1 LGLLHNLTNILGGTI
16 GVIKIKVIDP
26 KKPEQLQEVDL
37 NLETK
42 LNQECY
48 VGRLL
53 NCDLV
58 LEGTEISRMHG
69 KISQKD
75 EGYYY
80 ADLASSCGSRLNGEN
95 AQINHDYLLKA
106 NDLIQV
112 GRYFLMVVEI
122 SSVATSSNEDTIVEI
137 PQAKKTSPQSD
148 NQEIIEAVASSQK
161 VETKPV
167 EAPLPAAVVA
177 PQEYMPVAMI
187 EPTDLQRWTKGD
199 LTVRCISIIDETHD
213 VKTFRFAC
221 VPPVLF
227 TYKPGQFINLDL
239 EINGEEISR
248 SYSISSTPSRP
259 HTLEITVKRVPPPGG
274 SEPNTPKGLVSN
286 WLHDNVTPGSIIKIN
301 GPLGKFTC
309 FANPSQKLLLISAGS
324 GITPMMSMSRWLCDT
339 GANCDIIFFHCARSP
354 RDIIYRQELEMMS
367 SRYPNFHLAVS
378 TTRNEPGHSWLSL
391 TGRLDA
397 AMLQVVAPDYRSRT
411 VYVCGPDTFMEGTKQ
426 MLESISFPMQNYY
439 EESFGPPKKKPKS
452 VQPKQETVPSST
464 AKTPAA
470 GFMDMMRN
478 LSTETIPE
486 SNGSDRVAVS
496 ASVAA
501 PTPSLPKSTSSGKTV
516 VVFSKSGKEV
526 DADGEE
532 PILDLANQEGVKIR
546 WSCRV
551 GNCGT
556 CKKRKL
562 EGEVRLEGEPEGLD
576 ESEAQE
582 GYILTCIS
590 YPVIGSKVVIDA

>member
-1 LGLLHNLTNILGGTI
+1 M
-16 GVIKIKVIDP
+16 IKIKVIDP

-37 NLETK
+37 DLKTK
-42 LNQECY
+42 LNHECY
-48 VGRLL
+48 IGRLL

-58 LEGTEISRMHG
+58 LDGNEVSRMHG
-69 KISQKD
+69 KISQKN
-75 EGYYY
+75 ENYYY
-80 ADLASSCGSRLNGEN
+80 ADLASSYGSRLNGDN
-95 AQINHDYLLKA
+95 AQVNQDYLLKS

-112 GRYFLMVVEI
+112 GRYFLMIVQI
-122 SSVATSSNEDTIVEI
+122 SSVQTSSNEDTIIDI
-137 PQAKKTSPQSD
+137 PLVQKTSPQSD
-148 NQEIIEAVASSQK
+148 NQEIANRLVREQK

-167 EAPLPAAVVA
+167 EPAFVAPVIP

-199 LTVRCISIIDETHD
+199 LTVRCISVIDETYD
-213 VKTFRFAC
+213 VKTFRFVAD
-221 VPPVLF
+221 PPVLF
-227 TYKPGQFINLDL
+227 TYKPGQFVTLDL

-259 HTLEITVKRVPPPGG
+259 HTLEITVKRVPPPAAC
-274 SEPNTPKGLVSN
+274 EPNTPKGLVSN
-286 WLHDNVTPGSIIKIN
+286 WLHDNVTPGSIIKVN

-339 GANCDIIFFHCARSP
+339 AANCDVIFFHCARSP
-354 RDIIYRQELEMMS
+354 RDIIYRHELEMMS
-367 SRYPNFHLAVS
+367 ARYANFHLAVS

-397 AMLQVVAPDYRSRT
+397 AMLQVVAPDYRIRT

-426 MLESISFPMQNYY
+426 MLESITFPMQNYY

-452 VQPKQETVPSST
+452 VDPKEQIVASST
-464 AKTPAA
+464 PKNVTPAA

-478 LSTETIPE
+478 LSTETVPE
-486 SNGSDRVAVS
+486 SNGSERVALS

-501 PTPSLPKSTSSGKTV
+501 PTPTLPKSTSSGKTV

-526 DADGEE
+526 DCDGEE
-532 PILDLANQEGVKIR
+532 PILNLADEEGVKIR
-546 WSCRV
+546 SSCRAGV
-551 GNCGT
+551 CGS

-562 EGEVRLEGEPEGLD
+562 EGEVRLEGEPEGLE
-576 ESEAQE
+576 ESELQE

-590 YPVIGSKVVIDA
+590 YPIGKVVIDA

>member
-1 LGLLHNLTNILGGTI
+1 
-16 GVIKIKVIDP
+16 VIKIKVIDP
-26 KKPEQLQEVDL
+26 KKPEQQQEVDL
-37 NLETK
+37 NLSTK
-42 LNQECY
+42 LNQECFI
-48 VGRLL
+48 GRLL

-58 LEGTEISRMHG
+58 LDGTEVSRMHG
-69 KISQKD
+69 KISHKNQN
-75 EGYYY
+75 YYY

-95 AQINHDYLLKA
+95 AQINHDYLLK
-106 NDLIQV
+106 NGDSIQV
-112 GRYFLMVVEI
+112 GRYFLMIVQI
-122 SSVATSSNEDTIVEI
+122 SPGERNSNDDTIIDI
-137 PQAKKTSPQSD
+137 PVQKASPHLD
-148 NQEIIEAVASSQK
+148 NQEIANRVVPEEK
-161 VETKPV
+161 VDTKPV
-167 EAPLPAAVVA
+167 EAPLPAPAVVVVS
-177 PQEYMPVAMI
+177 PQEYMPVALV

-199 LTVRCISIIDETHD
+199 LTVRCISVIDETHD

-221 VPPVLF
+221 DSPVLF
-227 TYKPGQFINLDL
+227 TYKPGQFVTLDL

-259 HTLEITVKRVPPPGG
+259 HTLEITVKRVPPPPGC
-274 SEPNTPKGLVSN
+274 EPETPKGLVSN
-286 WLHDNVTPGSIIKIN
+286 WLHDNVKPGSIIKLN

-324 GITPMMSMSRWLCDT
+324 GITPVMSMSRWLCDT

-397 AMLQVVAPDYRSRT
+397 SMLQVVAPDYRSRT

-452 VQPKQETVPSST
+452 VEPKEQAVASST
-464 AKTPAA
+464 AKNDTPAA
-470 GFMDMMRN
+470 GLMGIMRTF
-478 LSTETIPE
+478 STETVPA

-496 ASVAA
+496 ATVAA
-501 PTPSLPKSTSSGKTV
+501 PTPTLPKSTSSGKTV

-532 PILDLANQEGVKIR
+532 PILDLADQAGVKIR
-546 WSCRV
+546 SSCRAGV
-551 GNCGT
+551 CGS

-562 EGEVRLEGEPEGLD
+562 EGEVRLEGEPEGL
-576 ESEAQE
+576 EEGEAQE

-590 YPVIGSKVVIDA
+590 YPIGKVVIDA

>member
-1 LGLLHNLTNILGGTI
+1 
-16 GVIKIKVIDP
+16 VIKIKVIDP

-37 NLETK
+37 NLNTK
-42 LNQECY
+42 LNHECFI
-48 VGRLL
+48 GRLL

-58 LEGTEISRMHG
+58 LDGTEVSRMHG
-69 KISQKD
+69 KISHKN
-75 EGYYY
+75 ENYYY

-95 AQINHDYLLKA
+95 AQINHDYLLK
-106 NDLIQV
+106 NGDSIQV
-112 GRYFLMVVEI
+112 GRYFLMIVQI
-122 SSVATSSNEDTIVEI
+122 SSVQRSSNDDTIIDI
-137 PQAKKTSPQSD
+137 PQVEKTSPQSD
-148 NQEIIEAVASSQK
+148 NQEIVPEPK

-167 EAPLPAAVVA
+167 EAPLPAPAVVVA
-177 PQEYMPVAMI
+177 PQEYMPVGMI

-199 LTVRCISIIDETHD
+199 LTVRCISVIDETYD

-221 VPPVLF
+221 DPPVLF
-227 TYKPGQFINLDL
+227 TYKPGQFVTLDL
-239 EINGEEISR
+239 EINGEEVSR

-274 SEPNTPKGLVSN
+274 SEPETPKGLVSN
-286 WLHDNVTPGSIIKIN
+286 WLHDNVTAGSIIKLS

-354 RDIIYRQELEMMS
+354 RDIIYRYELEMMS
-367 SRYPNFHLAVS
+367 GRYPNFHLAVS

-397 AMLQVVAPDYRSRT
+397 AMLQVVAPDYRIRT

-439 EESFGPPKKKPKS
+439 EESFGPPKKKTKS
-452 VQPKQETVPSST
+452 VEPKEQTVPSST
-464 AKTPAA
+464 AKNVTPVA

-478 LSTETIPE
+478 LSTETVPE
-486 SNGSDRVAVS
+486 SNVSDRVAVS

-501 PTPSLPKSTSSGKTV
+501 PTPTLPKSTSSGKTV

-526 DADGEE
+526 DCDGEE
-532 PILDLANQEGVKIR
+532 PILNLADQEGVKIR
-546 WSCRV
+546 SSCRAGV
-551 GNCGT
+551 CGS

-562 EGEVRLEGEPEGLD
+562 EGEVRLEGEPEGLE
-576 ESEAQE
+576 ESELQE

-590 YPVIGSKVVIDA
+590 YPIGKVVIDA

>member
-1 LGLLHNLTNILGGTI
+1 M
-16 GVIKIKVIDP
+16 IKIKVIDP

-37 NLETK
+37 DLKTK

-48 VGRLL
+48 IGRLL

-58 LEGTEISRMHG
+58 LDGNEVSRMHG
-69 KISQKD
+69 KISQKN
-75 EGYYY
+75 ENYYY
-80 ADLASSCGSRLNGEN
+80 ADLASSYGSRLNGDN
-95 AQINHDYLLKA
+95 AQVNQDYLLKS

-112 GRYFLMVVEI
+112 GRYFLMIVQI
-122 SSVATSSNEDTIVEI
+122 SSVQTSSNEDTIIDI
-137 PQAKKTSPQSD
+137 PLVQKTSPQSD
-148 NQEIIEAVASSQK
+148 NQEIANRLVREQK

-167 EAPLPAAVVA
+167 EPAFVAPVIP

-199 LTVRCISIIDETHD
+199 LTVRCISVIDETYD
-213 VKTFRFAC
+213 VKTFRFVAD
-221 VPPVLF
+221 PPVLF
-227 TYKPGQFINLDL
+227 TYKPGQFVTLDL

-259 HTLEITVKRVPPPGG
+259 HTLEITVKRVPPPAAC
-274 SEPNTPKGLVSN
+274 EPNTPKGLVSN
-286 WLHDNVTPGSIIKIN
+286 WLHDNVTPGSIIKVN

-339 GANCDIIFFHCARSP
+339 AANCDVIFFHCARSP
-354 RDIIYRQELEMMS
+354 RDIIYRHELEMMS
-367 SRYPNFHLAVS
+367 ARYANFHLAVS

-397 AMLQVVAPDYRSRT
+397 AMLQVVAPDYRIRT

-426 MLESISFPMQNYY
+426 MLESITFPMQNYY

-452 VQPKQETVPSST
+452 VDPKEQIVASST
-464 AKTPAA
+464 PKNVTPAA

-478 LSTETIPE
+478 LSTETVPE
-486 SNGSDRVAVS
+486 SNGSERVALS

-501 PTPSLPKSTSSGKTV
+501 PTPTLPKSTSSGKTV

-526 DADGEE
+526 DCDGEE
-532 PILDLANQEGVKIR
+532 PILNLADEEGVKIR
-546 WSCRV
+546 SSCRAGV
-551 GNCGT
+551 CGS

-562 EGEVRLEGEPEGLD
+562 EGEVRLEGEPEGLE
-576 ESEAQE
+576 ESELQE

-590 YPVIGSKVVIDA
+590 YPIGKVVIDA

>member
-1 LGLLHNLTNILGGTI
+1 M
-16 GVIKIKVIDP
+16 IKIKVIDP

-37 NLETK
+37 DLKTK

-48 VGRLL
+48 IGRLL

-58 LEGTEISRMHG
+58 LDGTEVSRMHG
-69 KISQKD
+69 KISQKN
-75 EGYYY
+75 ENYYY

-95 AQINHDYLLKA
+95 AQINQDYLLKS

-112 GRYFLMVVEI
+112 GRYFLMIVQI
-122 SSVATSSNEDTIVEI
+122 SSQETSSNEDTIIDLPQVE
-137 PQAKKTSPQSD
+137 KTSSQSD
-148 NQEIIEAVASSQK
+148 NQEISNGLAPKQK

-167 EAPLPAAVVA
+167 EAPFVAPVVP

-199 LTVRCISIIDETHD
+199 LTVRCISVIDETHD

-221 VPPVLF
+221 DPPVLF
-227 TYKPGQFINLDL
+227 SYKPGQFVTLDL

-259 HTLEITVKRVPPPGG
+259 HTLEITVKRVPAPVGC
-274 SEPNTPKGLVSN
+274 EPETPKGLVSN

-339 GANCDIIFFHCARSP
+339 GANCDIVFFHCARSP
-354 RDIIYRQELEMMS
+354 RDIIYRHELEMMS
-367 SRYPNFHLAVS
+367 ARYANFHLAVS
-378 TTRNEPGHSWLSL
+378 TTRTEPGHSWLSL
-391 TGRLDA
+391 TGRLDP
-397 AMLQVVAPDYRSRT
+397 AMLQVVAPDYRIRT
-411 VYVCGPDTFMEGTKQ
+411 VYVCGPDTFMESTKQ

-452 VQPKQETVPSST
+452 VEPKQETNASST
-464 AKTPAA
+464 PESVKSAL

-478 LSTETIPE
+478 WSTQTVPE
-486 SNGSDRVAVS
+486 SNVS
-496 ASVAA
+496 SNHTAATASVAT
-501 PTPSLPKSTSSGKTV
+501 PTPTLPKSTSSGKTA

-526 DADGEE
+526 DCDGEE
-532 PILDLANQEGVKIR
+532 PILNLADHEGVKIR
-546 WSCRV
+546 SSCRAGV
-551 GNCGT
+551 CGS

-562 EGEVRLEGEPEGLD
+562 EGEVRLEGEPEGLE
-576 ESEAQE
+576 ESEVQE

-590 YPVIGSKVVIDA
+590 YPIGKVVIDA

>member
-1 LGLLHNLTNILGGTI
+1 M
-16 GVIKIKVIDP
+16 IKIKVIDP

-37 NLETK
+37 DLETK

-48 VGRLL
+48 IGRLL

-58 LEGTEISRMHG
+58 LDGTEVSRMHG
-69 KISQKD
+69 KISQKN
-75 EGYYY
+75 ENYYY

-95 AQINHDYLLKA
+95 AQINQDYLLKA

-112 GRYFLMVVEI
+112 GRYFLMIVQI
-122 SSVATSSNEDTIVEI
+122 SSLETSSNVDTIIDLPQVE
-137 PQAKKTSPQSD
+137 KTSRTTD
-148 NQEIIEAVASSQK
+148 NQEISNGLAPEPK

-167 EAPLPAAVVA
+167 EAPFVA
-177 PQEYMPVAMI
+177 PVIPPQEYMPLAMV
-187 EPTDLQRWTKGD
+187 EPADLQRWTKGD
-199 LTVRCISIIDETHD
+199 LTVRCIGVIDETHD
-213 VKTFRFAC
+213 VRTFRFVAD
-221 VPPVLF
+221 PPVLF
-227 TYKPGQFINLDL
+227 SYKPGQFVTLDL

-259 HTLEITVKRVPPPGG
+259 HTLEITVKRVPAPVGC
-274 SEPNTPKGLVSN
+274 EPETPKGLVSN
-286 WLHDNVTPGSIIKIN
+286 WLHDNVTPGSIIKLN

-354 RDIIYRQELEMMS
+354 RDIIYRHELEMMS
-367 SRYPNFHLAVS
+367 ARYANFHLAVS
-378 TTRNEPGHSWLSL
+378 TTRTEPGHSWLSL
-391 TGRLDA
+391 TGRLDP
-397 AMLQVVAPDYRSRT
+397 AMLQVVAPDYRIRT
-411 VYVCGPDTFMEGTKQ
+411 VYVCGPDTFMESTKQ

-452 VQPKQETVPSST
+452 VEPKQETVASST
-464 AKTPAA
+464 SQSVKSAV

-478 LSTETIPE
+478 WSTQSVPE
-486 SNGSDRVAVS
+486 SNVSSDRAAAT
-496 ASVAA
+496 ASVTT
-501 PTPSLPKSTSSGKTV
+501 PTPTLPKSTSSGKTA

-526 DADGEE
+526 DCDGEE
-532 PILDLANQEGVKIR
+532 PILNLADQEKVKIR
-546 WSCRV
+546 SSCRAGV
-551 GNCGT
+551 CGS

-562 EGEVRLEGEPEGLD
+562 EGEVRLEGEPEGLE
-576 ESEAQE
+576 ESEVQE

-590 YPVIGSKVVIDA
+590 YPIGKVVIDA

>member
-1 LGLLHNLTNILGGTI
+1 M
-16 GVIKIKVIDP
+16 IKIKVIDP

-37 NLETK
+37 NLSTK
-42 LNQECY
+42 LNQECFI
-48 VGRLL
+48 GRLL

-58 LEGTEISRMHG
+58 LDGTEVSRMHG
-69 KISQKD
+69 KISHKNQN
-75 EGYYY
+75 YYY

-95 AQINHDYLLKA
+95 AQINHDYLLK
-106 NDLIQV
+106 NGDSIQV
-112 GRYFLMVVEI
+112 GRYFLMIVQI
-122 SSVATSSNEDTIVEI
+122 SSVERSSNDDTIIDI
-137 PQAKKTSPQSD
+137 PQVQKTSPQSD
-148 NQEIIEAVASSQK
+148 NQEIANRLAPEQK
-161 VETKPV
+161 VDPKPV
-167 EAPLPAAVVA
+167 EAPLPAAAVVP
-177 PQEYMPVAMI
+177 PQEYMPVAI
-187 EPTDLQRWTKGD
+187 VEPTDLQRWTKGD
-199 LTVRCISIIDETHD
+199 LTVRCISVIDETHD

-221 VPPVLF
+221 DPPVLF
-227 TYKPGQFINLDL
+227 TYKPGQFVTLDL

-259 HTLEITVKRVPPPGG
+259 HTLEITVKRVPPPTG
-274 SEPNTPKGLVSN
+274 SEAATPKGLVSN
-286 WLHDNVTPGSIIKIN
+286 WLHDNVTAGSIIKLN

-324 GITPMMSMSRWLCDT
+324 GITPVMSMSRWLCDT

-397 AMLQVVAPDYRSRT
+397 AMLQVVAPDYRTRT

-452 VQPKQETVPSST
+452 VEPKQQTVPSST
-464 AKTPAA
+464 AKNVTPAA

-478 LSTETIPE
+478 LSTETVPA
-486 SNGSDRVAVS
+486 SNVSDRVAVS

-501 PTPSLPKSTSSGKTV
+501 PTPTLPKSTSSGKTV

-526 DADGEE
+526 DCDGEE
-532 PILDLANQEGVKIR
+532 PILNLADQEGVKIR
-546 WSCRV
+546 SSCRAGV
-551 GNCGT
+551 CGS

-562 EGEVRLEGEPEGLD
+562 EGEVRLEGEPEGLE
-576 ESEAQE
+576 ESELQE

-590 YPVIGSKVVIDA
+590 YPMGKVVIDA

>member
-1 LGLLHNLTNILGGTI
+1 M
-16 GVIKIKVIDP
+16 IKIKVIDP

-37 NLETK
+37 NLQK
-42 LNQECY
+42 KPNQECY
-48 VGRLL
+48 IGRLL

-58 LEGTEISRMHG
+58 LDGNEVSRMHG

-75 EGYYY
+75 NNYYY
-80 ADLASSCGSRLNGEN
+80 ADLASSCGSRLNGDS
-95 AQINHDYLLKA
+95 AQVNHDYLLK
-106 NDLIQV
+106 NGDSIQV
-112 GRYFLMVVEI
+112 GRYFLMVVGI
-122 SSVATSSNEDTIVEI
+122 SSIQENSSNDDTIVEI
-137 PQAKKTSPQSD
+137 PAAKKPSRESD
-148 NQEIIEAVASSQK
+148 NQEIIEVASSPK
-161 VETKPV
+161 VQTKPV
-167 EAPLPAAVVA
+167 ESPLPAQPAVVP
-177 PQEYMPVAMI
+177 PQEYMPVAMV
-187 EPTDLQRWTKGD
+187 EPANLQRWTKGD
-199 LTVRCISIIDETHD
+199 LTVRCISVIDETHD
-213 VKTFRFAC
+213 VRTFRFAC
-221 VPPVLF
+221 DSPVLF
-227 TYKPGQFINLDL
+227 TYKPGQFVNLDL

-259 HTLEITVKRVPPPGG
+259 HTLEITVKRVPPPAGC
-274 SEPNTPKGLVSN
+274 EPNTPKGLVSN
-286 WLHDNVTPGSIIKIN
+286 WLHDNVTPGSIIKVN

-309 FANPSQKLLLISAGS
+309 FANPSQKLLLISGGS

-354 RDIIYRQELEMMS
+354 RDIIYRHELEMMS
-367 SRYPNFHLAVS
+367 ARYPNFHLAVS

-397 AMLQVVAPDYRSRT
+397 AMLQVVAPDYRART

-452 VQPKQETVPSST
+452 VEPKQQTNPSNT
-464 AKTPAA
+464 TPNPTPAV

-478 LSTETIPE
+478 LSREPVPE
-486 SNGSDRVAVS
+486 SNGGKNVAVS
-496 ASVAA
+496 ASVVAT
-501 PTPSLPKSTSSGKTV
+501 PTPTLPKSTSSSKTV

-526 DADGEE
+526 DCDGEE
-532 PILDLANQEGVKIR
+532 PILNLADQEGVKIR
-546 WSCRV
+546 RSCLAGV
-551 GNCGT
+551 CGT

-562 EGEVRLEGEPEGLD
+562 EGEVRLEGEAEGLE
-576 ESEAQE
+576 ESEVQE

>member
-1 LGLLHNLTNILGGTI
+1 M
-16 GVIKIKVIDP
+16 IKIKVIDP
-26 KKPEQLQEVDL
+26 QKPEQLQEVDL
-37 NLETK
+37 NLNTK
-42 LNQECY
+42 LNQECFI
-48 VGRLL
+48 GRLL

-58 LEGTEISRMHG
+58 LDGTEVSRMHG
-69 KISQKD
+69 KISHKNQN
-75 EGYYY
+75 YYY
-80 ADLASSCGSRLNGEN
+80 ADLGSLSGSRLNGEN
-95 AQINHDYLLKA
+95 AQRNHDYLLKIG
-106 NDLIQV
+106 DSIQV
-112 GRYFLMVVEI
+112 GRYFLMIVQI
-122 SSVATSSNEDTIVEI
+122 SSVERNSNDDTIIDI
-137 PQAKKTSPQSD
+137 PQVQKASPQSD
-148 NQEIIEAVASSQK
+148 NQEIAYQVVAEQK
-161 VETKPV
+161 VDTKPV
-167 EAPLPAAVVA
+167 EAPLPAAAVVP

-187 EPTDLQRWTKGD
+187 EATDLQRWTKGD
-199 LTVRCISIIDETHD
+199 LTVRCISVIDETYD
-213 VKTFRFAC
+213 VKTFRFVAN
-221 VPPVLF
+221 PPVLF
-227 TYKPGQFINLDL
+227 TYKPGQFVTLDL

-259 HTLEITVKRVPPPGG
+259 HTLEITVKRVPPPPG
-274 SEPNTPKGLVSN
+274 SEAATPKGLVSN

-339 GANCDIIFFHCARSP
+339 GANCDIMFFHCARSP
-354 RDIIYRQELEMMS
+354 RDIIYRYELEMMS

-397 AMLQVVAPDYRSRT
+397 AMLQVVAPDYRTRT

-452 VQPKQETVPSST
+452 VEPKQETVPSST

-478 LSTETIPE
+478 LSTETVPA
-486 SNGSDRVAVS
+486 SNVSDRVAVS
-496 ASVAA
+496 APVAT
-501 PTPSLPKSTSSGKTV
+501 PTPTLPKSTSSGKTV

-526 DADGEE
+526 DCDGEE
-532 PILDLANQEGVKIR
+532 PILNLADQEGVKIR
-546 WSCRV
+546 SSCRAGV
-551 GNCGT
+551 CGS

-562 EGEVRLEGEPEGLD
+562 EGEVRLEGEPEGLE

-590 YPVIGSKVVIDA
+590 YPIGKVVIDA

>member
-1 LGLLHNLTNILGGTI
+1 
-16 GVIKIKVIDP
+16 VIKIKVIDP
-26 KKPEQLQEVDL
+26 KKPEQLQEIDL
-37 NLETK
+37 NLDTK

-48 VGRLL
+48 IGRLL

-58 LEGTEISRMHG
+58 LDGTEVSRMHG
-69 KISQKD
+69 KISQKN
-75 EGYYY
+75 ENYYY

-95 AQINHDYLLKA
+95 AQINHDYLLK
-106 NDLIQV
+106 NGDSIQV
-112 GRYFLMVVEI
+112 GRYFLMIVGI
-122 SSVATSSNEDTIVEI
+122 SSNEDTKIE
-137 PQAKKTSPQSD
+137 PPEKKETSRQSD
-148 NQEIIEAVASSQK
+148 HQEISKEFVQAQK
-161 VETKPV
+161 VPTKPV
-167 EAPLPAAVVA
+167 EAPFVAPVVP
-177 PQEYMPVAMI
+177 PQEYMPVAMV
-187 EPTDLQRWTKGD
+187 EPADLQRWTKGD
-199 LTVRCISIIDETHD
+199 LTVRCISVIDETHD

-221 VPPVLF
+221 DPPVLF
-227 TYKPGQFINLDL
+227 TYKPGQFVTLDL

-259 HTLEITVKRVPPPGG
+259 HTLEITVKRVPAPVGC
-274 SEPNTPKGLVSN
+274 EPETPKGLVSN

-354 RDIIYRQELEMMS
+354 RDIIYRHELEMMS
-367 SRYPNFHLAVS
+367 ARYPNFHLAVS
-378 TTRNEPGHSWLSL
+378 TTRKEPGHSWLSL

-397 AMLQVVAPDYRSRT
+397 AMLQVVAPDFRDRT
-411 VYVCGPDTFMEGTKQ
+411 VYVCGPDTFMESTKQ

-452 VQPKQETVPSST
+452 VEPKQQTNASST
-464 AKTPAA
+464 AKNVKSAV

-478 LSTETIPE
+478 WSTQSVPE
-486 SNGSDRVAVS
+486 SNGGNHAAVS
-496 ASVAA
+496 ASVATPI
-501 PTPSLPKSTSSGKTV
+501 PTLPKSTSSGKTA

-526 DADGEE
+526 DCDGEE
-532 PILDLANQEGVKIR
+532 PILNLADQEGVKIR
-546 WSCRV
+546 SSCRAGV
-551 GNCGT
+551 CGS

-562 EGEVRLEGEPEGLD
+562 EGEVRLEGEPEGLE
-576 ESEAQE
+576 ESELQE

-590 YPVIGSKVVIDA
+590 YPIGKVVIDA

>member
-1 LGLLHNLTNILGGTI
+1 M
-16 GVIKIKVIDP
+16 IKIKVIDP
-26 KKPEQLQEVDL
+26 KKPEQLQEIDL
-37 NLETK
+37 DLETK

-48 VGRLL
+48 IGRLL

-58 LEGTEISRMHG
+58 LDGTEVSRMHG
-69 KISQKD
+69 KISQKN
-75 EGYYY
+75 ENYYY

-95 AQINHDYLLKA
+95 AQINQDYLLKS

-112 GRYFLMVVEI
+112 GRYFLMIVQI
-122 SSVATSSNEDTIVEI
+122 SSPEQTTSNVDTIIDLPQVE
-137 PQAKKTSPQSD
+137 KTSPQSD
-148 NQEIIEAVASSQK
+148 NQEISNGLASSPK

-167 EAPLPAAVVA
+167 DPPFVAPVIP

-187 EPTDLQRWTKGD
+187 EPADLQRWTKGD
-199 LTVRCISIIDETHD
+199 LTVRCISVIDETHD
-213 VKTFRFAC
+213 VKTFRFVAD
-221 VPPVLF
+221 PPVLF
-227 TYKPGQFINLDL
+227 SYKPGQFVTLDL

-259 HTLEITVKRVPPPGG
+259 HTLEITVKRVPAPVDC
-274 SEPNTPKGLVSN
+274 EPDTPKGLVSN
-286 WLHDNVTPGSIIKIN
+286 WLHDNVTPGSIIKLN

-354 RDIIYRQELEMMS
+354 RDIIYRHELEMMS
-367 SRYPNFHLAVS
+367 ARYPNFHLAVS

-391 TGRLDA
+391 TGRLDP
-397 AMLQVVAPDYRSRT
+397 AMLQVVAPDYRIRT

-452 VQPKQETVPSST
+452 VEPKQQTVASST
-464 AKTPAA
+464 PQNVTPAV
-470 GFMDMMRN
+470 GFIDMMRN
-478 LSTETIPE
+478 WSTQTVPE
-486 SNGSDRVAVS
+486 SNVS
-496 ASVAA
+496 SNHAAATASVAT
-501 PTPSLPKSTSSGKTV
+501 PTPTLPKSTSSGKTA

-526 DADGEE
+526 DCDGEE
-532 PILDLANQEGVKIR
+532 PILNLADQEGVKIR
-546 WSCRV
+546 SSCRSGV
-551 GNCGT
+551 CGS

-562 EGEVRLEGEPEGLD
+562 EGEVRLEGEPEGLE
-576 ESEAQE
+576 ESEVEE

-590 YPVIGSKVVIDA
+590 YPIGKVVIDA

>member
-1 LGLLHNLTNILGGTI
+1 M
-16 GVIKIKVIDP
+16 IKIKVIDP

-37 NLETK
+37 NLSTK
-42 LNQECY
+42 INQECFI
-48 VGRLL
+48 GRLL

-58 LEGTEISRMHG
+58 LDGTEVSRMHG
-69 KISQKD
+69 KISYKN
-75 EGYYY
+75 ENYYY

-95 AQINHDYLLKA
+95 AQINHDYLLK
-106 NDLIQV
+106 NGDSIQV
-112 GRYFLMVVEI
+112 GRYFLMIVQI
-122 SSVATSSNEDTIVEI
+122 SSVERSSNDDTIIDIPQVQKTSS
-137 PQAKKTSPQSD
+137 QSD
-148 NQEIIEAVASSQK
+148 NQEIANRVVAEQK
-161 VETKPV
+161 VDTKPV
-167 EAPLPAAVVA
+167 EAPVPAPAAVS

-199 LTVRCISIIDETHD
+199 LTVRCISVIDETYD

-221 VPPVLF
+221 DPPVLF
-227 TYKPGQFINLDL
+227 TYKPGQFITLDL

-259 HTLEITVKRVPPPGG
+259 HTLEITVKRVPPPAG
-274 SEPNTPKGLVSN
+274 SEPTTPKGLVSN

-367 SRYPNFHLAVS
+367 GRYPNFHLAVS

-397 AMLQVVAPDYRSRT
+397 AMLQVVAPDYRTRT

-439 EESFGPPKKKPKS
+439 EESFGPPKKKTKS
-452 VQPKQETVPSST
+452 VEPKPETVASST
-464 AKTPAA
+464 AKNVTPVA

-478 LSTETIPE
+478 LSTETVPA

-496 ASVAA
+496 VSVAA
-501 PTPSLPKSTSSGKTV
+501 PTPTLPKSTSSSKTV

-532 PILDLANQEGVKIR
+532 PILDLADQAGVKIR
-546 WSCRV
+546 SSCRAGV
-551 GNCGT
+551 CGS

-562 EGEVRLEGEPEGLD
+562 EGEVRLEGEPEGLE
-576 ESEAQE
+576 ESEVQE

-590 YPVIGSKVVIDA
+590 YPIGKVVIDA

>member
-1 LGLLHNLTNILGGTI
+1 M
-16 GVIKIKVIDP
+16 IKIKVIDP

-37 NLETK
+37 NLNTK
-42 LNQECY
+42 LNHECFI
-48 VGRLL
+48 GRLL

-58 LEGTEISRMHG
+58 LDGTEVSRMHG
-69 KISQKD
+69 KISQKN
-75 EGYYY
+75 ENYYY

-95 AQINHDYLLKA
+95 AQINQDYLLK
-106 NDLIQV
+106 NGDSIQV
-112 GRYFLMVVEI
+112 GRYFLMIVQI
-122 SSVATSSNEDTIVEI
+122 SSVQRSSNDDTIIDI
-137 PQAKKTSPQSD
+137 PQVQKTSPQSD
-148 NQEIIEAVASSQK
+148 NQEIVPEPK
-161 VETKPV
+161 VETTPV
-167 EAPLPAAVVA
+167 EAPLPTPAVVVA
-177 PQEYMPVAMI
+177 PQEYMPVGMI

-199 LTVRCISIIDETHD
+199 LTVRCISVIDETYD

-221 VPPVLF
+221 DPPVLF
-227 TYKPGQFINLDL
+227 TYKPGQFVTLDL
-239 EINGEEISR
+239 EINGEEVSR

-274 SEPNTPKGLVSN
+274 SEPETPKGLVSN
-286 WLHDNVTPGSIIKIN
+286 WLHDNVTAGSIIKLS

-354 RDIIYRQELEMMS
+354 RDIIYRYELEMMS
-367 SRYPNFHLAVS
+367 GRYPNFHLAVS

-397 AMLQVVAPDYRSRT
+397 AMLQVVAPDYRIRT

-452 VQPKQETVPSST
+452 VEPKQQTVPSST
-464 AKTPAA
+464 AKNVTPVA

-478 LSTETIPE
+478 LSTETVPE
-486 SNGSDRVAVS
+486 SNVSDRVVVS
-496 ASVAA
+496 ASVAT
-501 PTPSLPKSTSSGKTV
+501 PTPTLPKSTSSGKTV

-526 DADGEE
+526 DCDGEE
-532 PILDLANQEGVKIR
+532 PILNLADQEGVKIR
-546 WSCRV
+546 SSCRAGV
-551 GNCGT
+551 CGS

-562 EGEVRLEGEPEGLD
+562 EGEVRLEGEPEGLE
-576 ESEAQE
+576 ESELQE

-590 YPVIGSKVVIDA
+590 YPIGKVVIDA